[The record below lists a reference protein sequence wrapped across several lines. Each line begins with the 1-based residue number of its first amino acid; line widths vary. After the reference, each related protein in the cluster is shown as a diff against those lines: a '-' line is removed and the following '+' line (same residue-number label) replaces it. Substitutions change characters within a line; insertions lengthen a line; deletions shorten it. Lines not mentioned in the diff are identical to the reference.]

1 MLCHT
6 GVYVL
11 YIQLNTYVLCGNS
24 TTAAAASTWAKR
36 VDAELQRKT
45 VLAFF
50 NKKQYQ
56 RTLYDI

>member
-6 GVYVL
+6 GVYAL
-11 YIQLNTYVLCGNS
+11 YNQLNTYVLYGNS
-24 TTAAAASTWAKR
+24 TAAAASTWAKR
-36 VDAELQRKT
+36 VDAELQMKT

-50 NKKQYQ
+50 NKKRYQ